1 MPGDLE
7 TPEDVVA
14 FWRDAGPERW
24 FKKDEEFDQ
33 AMTGRFL
40 DLRGQAADG
49 ALDGWTE
56 HADGSLAIILL
67 LDQFSRNMFRG
78 SAEAFAADP
87 KARAIADSAVR
98 KGHDRAYDTHLRCF
112 FYLPFEHSESLA
124 DQDRSVALVH
134 ELGDAEYLKYA
145 LLHRVIIRRF
155 GRFPHRNAVLGRHTS
170 PAEEAFLADGG
181 FAG

>member
-1 MPGDLE
+1 ME
-7 TPEDVVA
+7 TPEDIVA

-24 FKKDEEFDQ
+24 FKKDEEFDRVL
-33 AMTGRFL
+33 TERFL

-49 ALDGWTE
+49 ALDGWTDR
-56 HADGSLAIILL
+56 ADGSLAIILL

-87 KARAIADSAVR
+87 KARAIADGAIR
-98 KGHDRAYDTHLRCF
+98 KGHDRAFETHLRCF
-112 FYLPFEHSESLA
+112 FYLPLEHSESLA

>member
-1 MPGDLE
+1 ME
-7 TPEDVVA
+7 TPEDIVA

-24 FKKDEEFDQ
+24 FKKDEEFDRVL
-33 AMTGRFL
+33 TERFV

-49 ALDGWTE
+49 ALDGWTDR
-56 HADGSLAIILL
+56 ADGSLATILL

-98 KGHDRAYDTHLRCF
+98 KGHDRAFDTHLRCF

-155 GRFPHRNAVLGRHTS
+155 GRFPHRNAVLGRHNS